1 VAGYKN
7 KGSTFPRSQ
16 KEGKEC
22 MDSLRKVYY
31 GCKKKAMSA
40 IIYREEK
47 VMALSQKE
55 YEELRDKVISKFR
68 ILYKDALAMD
78 MCEVPKDIRIRLLD
92 DEVYL
97 TKTKAIRAS
106 LFAQQLETLDAV
118 LAGSYANSEKPT
130 DQSATVLKALE
141 MKQKLL
147 LEDLNITKDDS
158 NALNVTFVAMTKAD
172 FEKLETVEIKEGGNS
187 DELGADFGASEDTDS
202 FEARQ
207 KAKIQEKLKELD
219 SKEH

>member
-1 VAGYKN
+1 
-7 KGSTFPRSQ
+7 
-16 KEGKEC
+16 
-22 MDSLRKVYY
+22 
-31 GCKKKAMSA
+31 
-40 IIYREEK
+40 
-47 VMALSQKE
+47 MALSQKE

-130 DQSATVLKALE
+130 DQSTTVLKALE

-158 NALNVTFVAMTKAD
+158 NALNVVFTAMTRAD
-172 FEKLETVEIKEGGNS
+172 FEALQTVEISDGGNTN
-187 DELGADFGASEDTDS
+187 ELGVDFGASEETDS
-202 FEARQ
+202 FEARLKKDVKERMK
-207 KAKIQEKLKELD
+207 KAEE
-219 SKEH
+219 EGNG